1 MDEFKDFNDLKDLMN
16 FSEFNDF
23 NDFRDLN
30 QLKEKPGKKKKA
42 WVRVVIASE
51 KESYFVMGL
60 KKKLEEIGAD
70 GIHVGLDLSAIRSVY
85 DMNAP
90 IIYYLG
96 NELYSNRGKRFAEG
110 IRSILLDDG
119 RPVILVG
126 EKPEFQKAAE
136 FIPKSSIIRWF
147 PRPVKMEELL
157 KTVEGCAKGFLKVPP
172 RHRVLIIDDDNTFLR
187 MMQESLK
194 PLYDVTIKDTG
205 MRAIRWL
212 VDHKVDLILLDY
224 EMPVADGSKLFSMIK
239 SDESMKDIPIIF
251 LTGKHNRD
259 DVLKVLDL
267 MPEDYILKS
276 VDRTVLIDKMENVFL
291 RKRRKEKT
299 DDFDLEM
306 DEDMDLDQM
315 VEQAMNQG
323 IGQSLEQPA
332 GSESQD
338 LFSAPSGPYLGLG
351 GGNDFDKDFDLDF
364 EIDADTHFN
373 LDELKD
379 LLNDE

>member
-1 MDEFKDFNDLKDLMN
+1 MDEFKDFKDLKDLMDFSDLNN
-16 FSEFNDF
+16 FKDF
-23 NDFRDLN
+23 KDLN
-30 QLKEKPGKKKKA
+30 QLKGKTEPKKKA
-42 WVRVVIASE
+42 WARVIIASE

-60 KKKLEEIGAD
+60 KKKLEESGAD
-70 GIHVGLDLSAIRSVY
+70 GIHVGLDISAIRGIY
-85 DMNAP
+85 DLNAP

-110 IRSILLDDG
+110 IRSLLLDEG

-126 EKPEFQKAAE
+126 EKPEFQKAVE
-136 FIPKSSIIRWF
+136 IIPKSSIIRWF
-147 PRPVKMEELL
+147 PRPVKMEDLL
-157 KTVEGCAKGFLKVPP
+157 HTIEGCAKGFIKTPP
-172 RHRVLIIDDDNTFLR
+172 RHRILIIDDDNTFLR

-276 VDRTVLIDKMENVFL
+276 VDRAVLIDKMENVL
-291 RKRRKEKT
+291 LKKRRKEKT
-299 DDFDLEM
+299 DDFDLM
-306 DEDMDLDQM
+306 IDDDMDLDQM
-315 VEQAMNQG
+315 VERAMNQG
-323 IGQSLEQPA
+323 IGQSVDLPPMD
-332 GSESQD
+332 ESSD
-338 LFSAPSGPYLGLG
+338 MFTMPTGGPYMGQG
-351 GGNDFDKDFDLDF
+351 GGTDFDKDFDLDF
-364 EIDADTHFN
+364 EFDADTHFN
-373 LDELKD
+373 LDELKN
-379 LLNDE
+379 LLNE